1 MTQNF
6 LREALR
12 GSRSPGDKSRHRT
25 LAVVYLE
32 NERNV
37 RPMVKRPRISGGV
50 KKIDQSDLRNNFRRV
65 LLSLGQRALAEI
77 NR

>member
-6 LREALR
+6 LREALG
-12 GSRSPGDKSRHRT
+12 GSRSPGDT
-25 LAVVYLE
+25 PDT
-32 NERNV
+32 ERPQLSISKTSNV
-37 RPMVKRPRISGGV
+37 RLMVKRPRISGGV